1 MQHFRL
7 IAEEAVVGIRPRFGP
22 LLDVPEAVEVKLPLK
37 ARVLLV
43 AEVGEQDLRRERL
56 HVHDPEG
63 GAGGIPRDDIG
74 TLIRQNFVDFAGKYL
89 RSAPLSR
96 AGIPLLWLTTNRGRG
111 VAFFIGRSSAHRPP
125 HGTNIQLK
133 RRVPLENSTKSAQ
146 LAIKERY
153 IESMW
158 KKK

>member
-22 LLDVPEAVEVKLPLK
+22 LLDFPEAVEVKLPLK

-125 HGTNIQLK
+125 HGTIYTA
-133 RRVPLENSTKSAQ
+133 EEACSFGEFDEECSARDQ
-146 LAIKERY
+146 RY